1 MYESSLQRPALIRS
15 GAQAFCDMAAS
26 PAIGPAASA
35 SPPKLM
41 SMPSTASATPAP
53 ATAMPRREGAWAAP
67 TCAAPPLALPRP
79 RLPGERRCS
88 VNISAAPVVCGGGG
102 GAAAAA
108 GVRAPAGAE
117 GEPGGVSSIAR
128 ALSRELGAVS
138 WASEYV
144 DWLGSGSG
152 LGLGLGAGVRA

>member
-1 MYESSLQRPALIRS
+1 MNPLDGAALISS
-15 GAQAFCDMAAS
+15 GAQALCEIAAS

-35 SPPKLM
+35 SPPRLM

-53 ATAMPRREGAWAAP
+53 AIAMPRHEGAWAAP
-67 TCAAPPLALPRP
+67 TCAAPPLTLPRWW
-79 RLPGERRCS
+79 LTGERRCS
-88 VNISAAPVVCGGGG
+88 VAPVVCGGACGG
-102 GAAAAA
+102 GAAAG

-138 WASEYV
+138 CASEYV
-144 DWLGSGSG
+144 VWLGSGSG
-152 LGLGLGAGVRA
+152 LGLGSGSGLRA

>member
-1 MYESSLQRPALIRS
+1 MTNTEGSKKRTEQPHGSALESAALISS
-15 GAQAFCDMAAS
+15 GAQALCDMAAS

-53 ATAMPRREGAWAAP
+53 AIAMPRHEGAWAAP
-67 TCAAPPLALPRP
+67 TCAAPPLTLPGP
-79 RLPGERRCS
+79 RLNGERRCS
-88 VNISAAPVVCGGGG
+88 VAPVVCGGAMPVGG
-102 GAAAAA
+102 GGAAA

-138 WASEYV
+138 WASE
-144 DWLGSGSG
+144 
-152 LGLGLGAGVRA
+152 